1 MSARDLTLHM
11 EGHPGH
17 RGNVLAHAFVAK
29 LQRLLSAF
37 GQAERRY
44 NDKGHRQTDY
54 EISEASKTNP
64 TRVTLHPVPR
74 QKNYDPLPAFGWTI
88 EQLER
93 IAAGNPTDE
102 RIDATFAETLADIA
116 ERRREEDYARLW
128 ISGNGTSI
136 ELNEQFKVR
145 CQAVVARRREVEKP
159 ATWFEGVS
167 YGSVVGDLL
176 QVADIEGE
184 HQFVIVPPAGA
195 GRIECTFPAAQRE
208 KMRDYLW
215 QTVRVAGRLHY
226 KEKSP
231 FPTHVE
237 MEHIEHVSGTET
249 PVHLLDLRG
258 LFKGMHRGEHDLER
272 LLNGI

>member
-1 MSARDLTLHM
+1 M

-17 RGNVLAHAFVAK
+17 RGNVLAHAFVTK
-29 LQRLLSAF
+29 LQRLLSAL
-37 GQAERRY
+37 GQAERRFTERER
-44 NDKGHRQTDY
+44 RQTDY

-74 QKNYDPLPAFGWTI
+74 QKSYDPLPAFGWTY

-93 IAAGNPTDE
+93 IAAGKPVDE
-102 RIDATFAETLADIA
+102 RVDSVLAQTLAEIA
-116 ERRREEDYARLW
+116 EKRREDDYTRFW

-136 ELNEQFKVR
+136 ALDDQFQVR
-145 CQAVVARRREVEKP
+145 CQAVVRHRREIERAP
-159 ATWFEGVS
+159 TWFKGVS
-167 YGSVVGDLL
+167 YGSIVGDLR

-195 GRIECTFPAAQRE
+195 ARIQCTFPESQRD

-215 QTVRVAGRLHY
+215 QTVRVNGRLTY
-226 KEKSP
+226 DENSP

-237 MEHIEHVSGTET
+237 MDTIERVSGEE
-249 PVHLLDLRG
+249 PRPHLLELRG
-258 LFKGMHRGEHDLER
+258 LFKGLSRDEHDFER
-272 LLNGI
+272 MLDGI